1 MWKTGKSMALLAMV
15 FIIFMSGC
23 SGRELS
29 FTASEDRPS
38 GAGSVPAP
46 GAEAEEEENWL
57 CIYVCGA
64 VVSPGVY
71 LLPEGSRVFHAVEAA
86 GGLLPEADPGAVN
99 QASLLTDGEQVLIP
113 SRTEA
118 LSAEGGEPALRAEA
132 KVNLNTADRDLLMSL
147 PGIGEAKA
155 EAVIAW
161 RTENGR
167 FGEIEDIM
175 KVPGIKKALF
185 LKLRDRITV

>member
-1 MWKTGKSMALLAMV
+1 MWKNGKPMALLAMV
-15 FIIFMSGC
+15 FIIFVSGC
-23 SGRELS
+23 ARRELS

-38 GAGSVPAP
+38 GADGTAPAS
-46 GAEAEEEENWL
+46 GAEAAEENWL

-64 VVSPGVY
+64 VEAPGVY
-71 LLPEGSRVFHAVEAA
+71 LLPEGSRVCHAVEAA

-99 QASLLTDGEQVLIP
+99 QARLLSDGEQVLIP
-113 SRTEA
+113 LLQEA
-118 LSAEGGEPALRAEA
+118 VSAENGSTSGRDEA
-132 KVNLNTADRDLLMSL
+132 RVNLNTADRDLLMSL
-147 PGIGEAKA
+147 PGIGEARA

-167 FGEIEDIM
+167 FREIEDIM